1 MALGYF
7 VRMVAAESE
16 WDVPV
21 EFHVA
26 VDVTTEPPIVTVWGE
41 LDLATVAP
49 FRDALREAIET
60 HPNEIVIDL
69 GRVTFMGSVGIREL
83 VRIHDGTRR
92 IELRVPQGIVRRA
105 LETSVLPST
114 FDIID

>member
-1 MALGYF
+1 
-7 VRMVAAESE
+7 MVAAESG
-16 WDVPV
+16 WDVPA

-26 VDVTTEPPIVTVWGE
+26 VDVTTEPPLVTVWGE

-60 HPNEIVIDL
+60 DPNAIVVDL
-69 GRVTFMGSVGIREL
+69 GHVTFMGSIGIREL
-83 VRIHDGTRR
+83 VRIHDGARR

-105 LETSVLPST
+105 LDTAVLPET
-114 FDIID
+114 FVIVG